1 MRDILL
7 QFKPRTFITVH
18 SGTLAILT
26 PWAYKQE
33 EVVLKH
39 NNLRRMKKECKHCL
53 IGGAATQIGYTAS
66 GNSMDYAY
74 GGAKVKRS
82 FTLEMFEV
90 G

>member
-1 MRDILL
+1 
-7 QFKPRTFITVH
+7 
-18 SGTLAILT
+18 
-26 PWAYKQE
+26 
-33 EVVLKH
+33 
-39 NNLRRMKKECKHCL
+39 MKKECKHCL